1 MKHIKLIISAIIAS
15 LILASC
21 QSNEQNLEH
30 LDKKSAREV
39 TLTTVVN
46 GDSVYH
52 ITKQNIWFN
61 GEKITEKADTITTP
75 LKMNTWSAADSS
87 SKLNT
92 LPIYVTVQ

>member
-1 MKHIKLIISAIIAS
+1 MIHFKLIIAAILVSFIV
-15 LILASC
+15 ASC
-21 QSNEQNLEH
+21 QSNERNLEH

-39 TLTTVVN
+39 TLTTVVK

-61 GEKITEKADTITTP
+61 GEKIIEKADTITTP
-75 LKMNTWSAADSS
+75 LKMNSWSATDSS
-87 SKLNT
+87 SQLNT